1 MGTYDPPT
9 ATLAP
14 MRDVQM
20 PDSTHLTHT
29 RRADAPSPPHR
40 PAPQSEQVVELSL
53 RRFAHRVEASP
64 AKVSRN

>member
-14 MRDVQM
+14 MRDVQIL
-20 PDSTHLTHT
+20 DSTHLAYSSHF
-29 RRADAPSPPHR
+29 DAPGPPHR